1 MSEHAK
7 NAPCRQRLLVITRN
21 LPPLRGGMERL
32 VWHIVDEL
40 AVDYDV
46 HVIGPAGCR
55 QFLPQGVSAT
65 ELAVRPLPL
74 FLLACLVR
82 SVFLS
87 LRLRPARVLAGSGL
101 TAPFAWLA
109 ARLAGGRWLVYL
121 HGLDIQ
127 ADSRFYQA
135 FWPRFFG
142 RADIVLVNSHFTFR
156 LAEQA
161 GVDAARI
168 RILHPGV
175 QLPDTAMAA
184 QQRQVFRDT
193 HQLGN
198 RPLMLY
204 VGRIV
209 PRKGLLAFVEQ
220 VLPAVLA
227 QCPDAMLLVVG
238 EEPDQALLKSSGET
252 ARVIQRLDAL
262 GLHQSVRFLGSPDDQ
277 ALSMAYFAADVL
289 VFPVQQQVS
298 DNEGFGM
305 VAIEAAAHG
314 LPTVAFAA
322 GGVPDAVA
330 DGVSGWLLP
339 PADYPAMHATVV
351 ACLQG
356 DAGVVSAGSCRQFAE
371 GFAWPMFA
379 SRLSSM
385 VIAAGQ

>member
-252 ARVIQRLDAL
+252 AKVIQRLDTL

-339 PADYPAMHATVV
+339 P
-351 ACLQG
+351 G
-356 DAGVVSAGSCRQFAE
+356 DFRGMSSVITQALSSCDRGVDSVSCQC
-371 GFAWPMFA
+371 FA
-379 SRLSSM
+379 SGFGWQQFGARLRDFFVSD
-385 VIAAGQ
+385 G